1 MQVVSVETLSD
12 LERRVTVRVP
22 AAEVAQKVQDELRS
36 LSRRAKVDG
45 FRPGKAPLKLI
56 QRMYGQ
62 QVHLD
67 AITELMEHSLRDAL
81 VQEKLDPIG
90 GPKVESKSLAM
101 EDGADLEYSA
111 TFEVIPEFEPTG
123 FENIR
128 VERPVAEVT
137 DQDVDEMIET
147 LRQQHAN
154 WRIVERPAQTADRV
168 RFDFEGKLDG
178 QDFPGNQGKGVQLIL
193 GKGSMLADFEAQLT
207 GLAAGAATEFDL
219 TFPTDYHAAEVA
231 GKTAQF
237 TVQLHQVEEAEPP
250 EVDEAFARRFDV
262 LEGGVPAL
270 RQSLRDNMEREL
282 GDGIQAAVKRQV
294 MQGLLENNTVSLPR
308 ALIAAEVERLA
319 QQLHFPAQN
328 QDEKIQELKWK
339 LFETEARRRV
349 TLGLLISRIAT
360 GQSITPDEQRV
371 QARLNALAST
381 YEKPEQVVH
390 WYESTPEALE
400 NLRAVA
406 LEEQVVE
413 WVLERAQLS
422 DRSSS
427 FTEVMK
433 PPPETATA
441 PQQQQPQ
448 PEEATE

>member
-22 AAEVAQKVQDELRS
+22 AEEVARKVQDELRS
-36 LSRRAKVDG
+36 LSRRTKVNG

-56 QRMYGQ
+56 QQMYGEQ
-62 QVHLD
+62 IHLEVV
-67 AITELMEHSLRDAL
+67 TELMERSLRDAL
-81 VQEKLDPIG
+81 VQEKLDPVG
-90 GPKVESKSLAM
+90 GPKVESKSLAL

-123 FENIR
+123 FEHIR

-147 LRQQHAN
+147 LRQQHVN
-154 WRIVERPAQTADRV
+154 WQVVERPAQNGDRV

-193 GKGSMLADFEAQLT
+193 GKGSMLADFEAQLI
-207 GLAAGAATEFDL
+207 GLAAGAAVAFDL
-219 TFPTDYHAAEVA
+219 TFPADYHAAEVA
-231 GKTAQF
+231 SKTARF
-237 TVQLHQVEEAEPP
+237 TLQLHQVEGAELP
-250 EVDEAFARRFDV
+250 EIDEAFAQRFDV

-270 RQSLRDNMEREL
+270 RQSLRENMEREL
-282 GDGIQAAVKRQV
+282 DDGIQAAIKRQV
-294 MQGLLENNTVSLPR
+294 MQGLLENNTVALPQ

-319 QQLHFPAQN
+319 QQLRFPAQN
-328 QDEKIQELKWK
+328 QDEQIQELKWK

-349 TLGLLISRIAT
+349 ALGLLISRIAT
-360 GQSITPDEQRV
+360 AQGIKPDERRV
-371 QARLNALAST
+371 RARLDRLAGT
-381 YEKPEQVVH
+381 YEEPEQVVR

-400 NLRAVA
+400 NLRAAA
-406 LEEQVVE
+406 LEEQVVT
-413 WVLERAQLS
+413 WVLEQAQLS

-427 FTEVMK
+427 FSEVMK
-433 PPPETATA
+433 PPPETAVPQ
-441 PQQQQPQ
+441 PQQQ
-448 PEEATE
+448 PEETTE